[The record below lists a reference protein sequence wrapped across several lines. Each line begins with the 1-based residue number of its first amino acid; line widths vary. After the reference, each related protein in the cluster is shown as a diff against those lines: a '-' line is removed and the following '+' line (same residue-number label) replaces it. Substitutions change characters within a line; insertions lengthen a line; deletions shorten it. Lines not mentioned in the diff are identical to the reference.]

1 MSYVPNDTEEVTN
14 IKGVQGGYGF
24 SAPLGT
30 NIISTSDPF
39 ATIAAATVNMGFISS
54 DGVEETK
61 ETDNEEVAD
70 LNGDVVYVIK
80 TKEKELQK
88 FTLINLSDGALPE
101 MFGHKNVTA
110 GNDYTTIKHTS
121 DEYDRREYLFDLL
134 LKDGRKWRKYIPNG
148 QVTEVGSI
156 VYGAGQA
163 FAREITITCYPDSTG
178 TRVYDFIENEAAT
191 TTTTTTTTT
200 TGE

>member
-30 NIISTSDPF
+30 HIISTSSPF
-39 ATIAAATVNMGFISS
+39 ATLAAATVNMGFISS
-54 DGVEETK
+54 DGVEESL
-61 ETDNEEVAD
+61 ETDTEEVTD

-88 FTLINLSDGALPE
+88 FTLINLGDGALPE
-101 MFGHKNVTA
+101 MFGHKNITA
-110 GNDYTTIKHTS
+110 GEGYSTIKHATT
-121 DEYDRREYLFDLL
+121 EYDRREYLFDLL
-134 LKDGRKWRKYIPNG
+134 IKDDRKWRKYIPNG

-163 FAREITITCYPDSTG
+163 FAREITITCYPDEYG
-178 TRVYDFIENEAAT
+178 NRVYDFIQDEAAT
-191 TTTTTTTTT
+191 TTTTTTTT
-200 TGE
+200 GN